1 MATTQSLA
9 GGELPAHDDGEVAM
23 AADADHHH
31 QQHHQHH
38 IEGNAASCPTPVPDL
53 GGCHDNRR
61 GGVVGGGNSAS
72 HHPAAIAAAGVSVT
86 PEESQAAETLTQLTW
101 QQPVLRSVS
110 PASTTSDVDV
120 VGTQR
125 HRQQEAANAADD
137 PGYVAPASA
146 SHRIHDNKSR
156 QAQQAPQHS
165 HGQDS
170 ADFEQRQPE
179 QEKEDIGAPPPALMR
194 VQAPVTTPVATDNW
208 ASRQA
213 ESSDSAI
220 GNQPIIPASGQNQ
233 DGQRVQLWQFLVEL
247 LQDEKHRSIICWT
260 EHRGELNSWI
270 RTRCHTSGVFARTG
284 PAWTTTR
291 CPGQC
296 ATTMARAYY
305 TRCKASDSV
314 TASTRRFSARCRV
327 DSTLTSPHRN
337 SVSWQPR
344 AVQSWSCPR
353 WPICL
358 QDIEEFIKSVNTTT
372 SMDNYHHI
380 TLTYLPR
387 IINTH
392 NTSNNTS
399 NNNSSSRWKLS

>member
-9 GGELPAHDDGEVAM
+9 GGELPAHDDEKVAM
-23 AADADHHH
+23 AADADHH

-72 HHPAAIAAAGVSVT
+72 HHPAAIATVEVSGT

-101 QQPVLRSVS
+101 QQPVLRS
-110 PASTTSDVDV
+110 
-120 VGTQR
+120 
-125 HRQQEAANAADD
+125 AANAADD

-179 QEKEDIGAPPPALMR
+179 QEKADIGAPPPALMR
-194 VQAPVTTPVATDNW
+194 VQAAVTTPVATDNS

-233 DGQRVQLWQFLVEL
+233 DGQQVQLWQFLIEL

-260 EHRGELNSWI
+260 EHRGEFKLLDPD
-270 RTRCHTSGVFARTG
+270 GVSHKWGLRKNR
-284 PAWTTTR
+284 P
-291 CPGQC
+291 
-296 ATTMARAYY
+296 
-305 TRCKASDSV
+305 
-314 TASTRRFSARCRV
+314 
-327 DSTLTSPHRN
+327 
-337 SVSWQPR
+337 
-344 AVQSWSCPR
+344 
-353 WPICL
+353 
-358 QDIEEFIKSVNTTT
+358 
-372 SMDNYHHI
+372 SMDY
-380 TLTYLPR
+380 YKM
-387 IINTH
+387 
-392 NTSNNTS
+392 
-399 NNNSSSRWKLS
+399 SRSMRYYYGKSILHKVQGKRFCYCFDEKILSQVQGGQHAHFASP